1 MSGVVVCPT
10 QVEHTTIPNAA
21 VANAAF
27 QCIAA
32 LELPRQRNL
41 VIGRYNQVY
50 ESFLVSLAMTPAVH
64 PTAETESSLQL
75 TALLHGAGV
84 SRLDGTGWIRVT
96 GGDRSRWLNGMTT
109 NAVEQLAP
117 AAGAYSF
124 FLNAQG
130 RIQGDGYIF
139 AQPDSLLIET
149 ASSQLPTLIPYLDR
163 YIIMDDVELT
173 DISGTWSGLS
183 VIGPQSASLLAQLG
197 LPVAVELNPLEL
209 RHFTWNNA
217 AVTVIH
223 SYNPLVARYE
233 IWADAATIDS
243 LFQSLHSAGAVP
255 ATPESIEDLRILE
268 ATPRYAVDIRDR
280 ELPQE
285 TGQTRALH
293 FAKGCYLGQE
303 IVERIRSRGNVHRI
317 FHAFR
322 LEGGVP
328 STGTVLEAAG
338 KPVGELT
345 SVAVIPVKGSQLQ
358 LALGYVRREAL
369 DRGEPLT
376 YPGGTAVPVTSPF
389 LSGEVTSP
397 SQAFESSERK

>member
-21 VANAAF
+21 VANPAF

-75 TALLHGAGV
+75 TALLHGASV
-84 SRLDGTGWIRVT
+84 SRLDGTGWVRVT
-96 GGDRSRWLNGMTT
+96 GSDRSRWLNGMTT

-183 VIGPQSASLLAQLG
+183 VIGSQSASLLAQLG
-197 LPVAVELNPLEL
+197 FAAAGLNPLEL
-209 RHFTWNNA
+209 RQFTSNNA
-217 AVTVIH
+217 AVTAIH
-223 SYNPLVARYE
+223 SYSPLVARYE

-243 LFQSLHSAGAVP
+243 LLQSLHSAGAVP
-255 ATPESIEDLRILE
+255 AAPESIEHLRILE
-268 ATPRYAVDIRDR
+268 ATPRYGVDIRDR

-303 IVERIRSRGNVHRI
+303 IVERIRSRGSVHR
-317 FHAFR
+317 AFQAFQ
-322 LEGGVP
+322 LDGSLP
-328 STGTVLEAAG
+328 STGAVLEAAG

-345 SVAVIPVKGSQLQ
+345 SVAVIPVKGSHLQ